1 MKKLH
6 LLIIVAL
13 ISAFA
18 ISCKKDDD
26 DEVAP
31 VYNSDE
37 WVGHYIGESNGE
49 VTVSNAGQSS
59 TQPIE
64 SDMVFDIIQ
73 GNEANI
79 IIMTDDSGETVS
91 GTVSG
96 NKVIFDEQTTTQTEQ
111 GVAMVLKNN
120 MVATFNSTSCTI
132 KWVITG
138 TATYQGVEMPVTG
151 NVTTI
156 ADKQ

>member
-26 DEVAP
+26 DKVEP

-37 WVGHYIGESNGE
+37 WIGHYIGESNGE
-49 VTVSNAGQSS
+49 ITVSNAGQSS

-64 SDMVFDIIQ
+64 ADMEFDIIK
-73 GNEANI
+73 GSEANI
-79 IIMTDDSGETVS
+79 IIMTDASGERVR

-96 NKVIFDEQTTTQTEQ
+96 NKVTFDEQTTTQTEQ

-120 MVATFNSTSCTI
+120 MVATFTSSSCTI
-132 KWVITG
+132 KWAITG
-138 TATYQGVEMPVTG
+138 TATYLGVEMPVTG
-151 NVTTI
+151 TVTTL